1 MRVGRLRLGGK
12 PSVAIPDDDGHLA
25 PDVVWQCSFF
35 CLFFHRAWCPVCA
48 LFSLVVPGP
57 WSGKGRKGPYPFVRP
72 LSGAPLPQLKRLG
85 VLALTNLSQP
95 NLTALGSPPPYV
107 ELGGAGS
114 VPCALVS
121 RSRRRV
127 GSYSC
132 VIGQPTPLI
141 FLGVPD
147 TGTHVPPPP
156 SAYRLAGPPLEHRV

>member
-1 MRVGRLRLGGK
+1 MTVIWHQTWCG
-12 PSVAIPDDDGHLA
+12 SV
-25 PDVVWQCSFF
+25 
-35 CLFFHRAWCPVCA
+35 LFFVFFSIALGVPSAPSSLLWC
-48 LFSLVVPGP
+48 LVHGLERGEKVL
-57 WSGKGRKGPYPFVRP
+57 YPFVRP

-95 NLTALGSPPPYV
+95 NLTALRSPSPSV

-121 RSRRRV
+121 CLFLAGLVVVGRRRASGSSRRRV

>member
-1 MRVGRLRLGGK
+1 MTVIWHQTWCG
-12 PSVAIPDDDGHLA
+12 SV
-25 PDVVWQCSFF
+25 
-35 CLFFHRAWCPVCA
+35 LFFVFFSIALGVPSAPSSLLWC
-48 LFSLVVPGP
+48 LVHGLERGEKVL
-57 WSGKGRKGPYPFVRP
+57 YPFVRP

-95 NLTALGSPPPYV
+95 NLTALGSPPPSV